1 MLRALEESWLTKGEV
16 ENKQQSHYLVSSLGN
31 TRELNL
37 NLPAV
42 SLLETCMGCVFSLEQ
57 QQKEWPVSISDKEL
71 WALLFQ
77 FIYLFISLV
86 LRSSGKILKSSS
98 YYLAYGQAEQWIW
111 TGRCMSKSRWFLMF
125 LKFLMFLNIKNF
137 FLLFFACCSYSS
149 KMPSQLTPGSK
160 LASLVG
166 SMVKSTIRISGTW
179 FKSWHCCVSYF
190 FLLPLFSPH
199 DRRYF

>member
-111 TGRCMSKSRWFLMF
+111 TGRCMSKSRCQIEYSNFKHQ
-125 LKFLMFLNIKNF
+125 KFLFIILC
-137 FLLFFACCSYSS
+137 LLSCSYSS